1 MADYKAM
8 YFHLAGQMSIAIE
21 ALEGLVA
28 ITDKLKKAQQA
39 TEEMFMD
46 AADEDDLDEK
56 PRYNDAGQEEL
67 PAVCSAEF
75 PTGCTEADGDKDKDK
90 K

>member
-28 ITDKLKKAQQA
+28 ITEKLKLAQQT
-39 TEEMFMD
+39 TEEMFMNSD
-46 AADEDDLDEK
+46 DPDDLDGESGEPK
-56 PRYNDAGQEEL
+56 
-67 PAVCSAEF
+67 
-75 PTGCTEADGDKDKDK
+75 
-90 K
+90 